1 MPYIIN
7 PKIKYEDMKFDIG
20 DYAAERL
27 YNKKCK
33 TNLKLINDGSITKG
47 NCFNYATKN
56 YYLEFCEDALE
67 YINSNYKEVDIADIK
82 IRDII
87 VFFEDW
93 NDEICNEDNIQHFAK
108 IVRTDNTISGTIIR
122 SKWGQD
128 GIFEGNIND
137 LPDIYGDTVKFYTKK
152 TLKSS
157 LKRLIKRN
165 IF

>member
-56 YYLEFCEDALE
+56 YYLEFCEDSME
-67 YINSNYKEVDIADIK
+67 YINLNYKEVDIANIK
-82 IRDII
+82 IGNII
-87 VFFEDW
+87 AFFNSYSKCE
-93 NDEICNEDNIQHFAK
+93 EISIQHFGK
-108 IVRTDNTISGTIIR
+108 IIKTDNTLSGTIIR
-122 SKWGQD
+122 SKWGQS

-137 LPDIYGDTVKFYTKK
+137 LPDIYGDKVKFYRKK
-152 TLKSS
+152 TLKRT
-157 LKRLIKRN
+157 LKRPIKRN